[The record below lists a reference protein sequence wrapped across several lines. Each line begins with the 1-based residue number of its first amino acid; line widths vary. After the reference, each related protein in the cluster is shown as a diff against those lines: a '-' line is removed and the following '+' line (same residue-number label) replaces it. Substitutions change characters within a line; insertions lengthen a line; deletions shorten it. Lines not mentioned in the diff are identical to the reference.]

1 MKYELERA
9 YNGLLEKSW
18 EIFDKIPNDAFEN
31 IFGQNMV
38 TFLRLKTFKSKLK
51 AKIKKSEKA
60 NSASVPSST
69 ITRPA
74 QPATPPPSHRSQIVE
89 NIVNDFNEEDELQAL
104 LELEEQQQA
113 ESRGHKA
120 APPTSGAHFD
130 LTGFTDD
137 IPDQSFSAGPN
148 KSSATATS
156 QSLSRPHMAMG
167 NFYSNVQNDG
177 LTGKFDGYNY
187 PHSDR
192 LKVAF
197 GHYFG
202 LKTFR
207 PNQLQV
213 INATL
218 LGEDCFVLMPTGG
231 GKSLCYQL
239 PSMLNDGVTIVVS
252 PLKSLILDQVC
263 KLQSL
268 DVSIWYFYNC
278 LVKTDSKL
286 V

>member
-1 MKYELERA
+1 
-9 YNGLLEKSW
+9 
-18 EIFDKIPNDAFEN
+18 
-31 IFGQNMV
+31 MV

-51 AKIKKSEKA
+51 AKIKKSERE
-60 NSASVPSST
+60 NSAAMPTST
-69 ITRPA
+69 ITESMPA
-74 QPATPPPSHRSQIVE
+74 QTHTPPSHRSKIVE
-89 NIVNDFNEEDELQAL
+89 NIVSDFTEEDELLAL
-104 LELEEQQQA
+104 LEIEEQQQA
-113 ESRGHKA
+113 ESRSQKA
-120 APPTSGAHFD
+120 AAPQPPTTAHFD

-137 IPDQSFSAGPN
+137 IPDRIFSSGQTAVAG
-148 KSSATATS
+148 TS
-156 QSLSRPHMAMG
+156 QTLSRPYMSMG

-177 LTGKFDGYNY
+177 LTGKFDGYNF

-213 INATL
+213 INAAL
-218 LGEDCFVLMPTGG
+218 MGEDCFVLMPTGG

-239 PSMLNDGVTIVVS
+239 PSMLSDGVTIVVS

-268 DVSIWYFYNC
+268 DVSFFFILFQIYKQLEVGMKN
-278 LVKTDSKL
+278 S
-286 V
+286 